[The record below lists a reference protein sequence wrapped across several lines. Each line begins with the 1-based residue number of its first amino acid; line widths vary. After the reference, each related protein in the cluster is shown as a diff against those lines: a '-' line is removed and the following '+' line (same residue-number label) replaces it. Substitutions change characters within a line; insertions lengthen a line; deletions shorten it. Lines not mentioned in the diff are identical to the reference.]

1 MAFGYVQDSLKRTFS
16 TSIKSLTFFAILNW
30 SWWKRKWEYF
40 NSFEMLSSWIIFLWT
55 GEIQHCVDALCS
67 HGLPHLK
74 KHSYQA
80 RSQIFKWLFFYYFSL
95 VIVPLRGL
103 HRKSVDRQNAAAIA
117 EPLCGSI
124 NMNNISLNP
133 IPHYFGAISSAG
145 CHAVLRTSCLHNY
158 LNEVENKRI
167 SSSLWKKTLPR
178 PK

>member
-1 MAFGYVQDSLKRTFS
+1 MA
-16 TSIKSLTFFAILNW
+16 
-30 SWWKRKWEYF
+30 
-40 NSFEMLSSWIIFLWT
+40 
-55 GEIQHCVDALCS
+55 
-67 HGLPHLK
+67 
-74 KHSYQA
+74 
-80 RSQIFKWLFFYYFSL
+80 FFYYFSL

-178 PK
+178 PKQEEITTNSPCIYSSKQTYSLLYNILASSQVVFQFFFFFFQSHPITMGTPGIDLLTHFFKTIL